1 MPPSAPVE
9 ESLENMLQH
18 QSRSAKTSEPL
29 IEAQRKSDPMNSRA
43 SNPDFDLRHPVLT
56 RFGKWPVVCFAI
68 SAIFLSTVYVLG
80 NFGHRG
86 AQKSSSEKL
95 ELKEPANVLQASLQS
110 R

>member
-1 MPPSAPVE
+1 
-9 ESLENMLQH
+9 MLQH
-18 QSRSAKTSEPL
+18 QSHLAKTSGPL
-29 IEAQRKSDPMNSRA
+29 IKAQRKSEPMNARA
-43 SNPDFDLRHPVLT
+43 SNPEFDLRHPILT

-86 AQKSSSEKL
+86 AQKNSSEKL
-95 ELKEPANVLQASLQS
+95 ELSQPAKVLQASVPS